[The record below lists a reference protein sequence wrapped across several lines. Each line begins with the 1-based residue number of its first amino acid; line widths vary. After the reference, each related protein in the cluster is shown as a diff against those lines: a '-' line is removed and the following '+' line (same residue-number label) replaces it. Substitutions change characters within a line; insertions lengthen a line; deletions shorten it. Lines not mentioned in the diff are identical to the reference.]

1 MASLLD
7 RLIPGKNRHIDLSRD
22 LLKSVLVLGAV
33 IEARDAYTGGH
44 TWRVAQY
51 SRLLAEQAGLSASEI
66 FLSGLGGFI
75 HDIGKV
81 GIPDQVLNKAG
92 QLSEDEFSLLKTH
105 PTVGKKL
112 LDNHPL
118 GPLVLDSITYH
129 HERYD
134 GRGYPSGIGSQSL
147 SIYPRIIAV
156 ADCFDAMTSTRSY
169 RKGMPK
175 DVALGIL
182 AELRGTQLD
191 GMLVDSFLSLDVTR
205 KLDHTLGHSDEG
217 RRLANCPMDGLIVA
231 LPRYKEDGDMVY
243 CHACKGIYRL
253 HIAQDTFELEATGQ
267 QRFDLQ
273 PEIDLELINDLAS
286 GAPRS
291 IAL

>member
-1 MASLLD
+1 MLFFDNAKRTVACHYIL
-7 RLIPGKNRHIDLSRD
+7 
-22 LLKSVLVLGAV
+22 VLVLGAV

-92 QLSEDEFSLLKTH
+92 RLSEDEFSLLKTH

-129 HERYD
+129 HERFD
-134 GRGYPSGIGSQSL
+134 LPDSRYP
-147 SIYPRIIAV
+147 
-156 ADCFDAMTSTRSY
+156 
-169 RKGMPK
+169 
-175 DVALGIL
+175 
-182 AELRGTQLD
+182 LRYFPDRTPAHA
-191 GMLVDSFLSLDVTR
+191 
-205 KLDHTLGHSDEG
+205 KISDF
-217 RRLANCPMDGLIVA
+217 A
-231 LPRYKEDGDMVY
+231 LP
-243 CHACKGIYRL
+243 
-253 HIAQDTFELEATGQ
+253 
-267 QRFDLQ
+267 
-273 PEIDLELINDLAS
+273 
-286 GAPRS
+286 AP
-291 IAL
+291 

>member
-1 MASLLD
+1 MLFFDNAKRTVACHYIL
-7 RLIPGKNRHIDLSRD
+7 
-22 LLKSVLVLGAV
+22 VLVLGAV

-92 QLSEDEFSLLKTH
+92 RLSEDEFSLLKTH

-129 HERYD
+129 HER
-134 GRGYPSGIGSQSL
+134 
-147 SIYPRIIAV
+147 
-156 ADCFDAMTSTRSY
+156 
-169 RKGMPK
+169 
-175 DVALGIL
+175 
-182 AELRGTQLD
+182 
-191 GMLVDSFLSLDVTR
+191 
-205 KLDHTLGHSDEG
+205 
-217 RRLANCPMDGLIVA
+217 
-231 LPRYKEDGDMVY
+231 
-243 CHACKGIYRL
+243 
-253 HIAQDTFELEATGQ
+253 
-267 QRFDLQ
+267 FDLQ
-273 PEIDLELINDLAS
+273 PGVDTAGMGRIQRADLLLQGDSLY
-286 GAPRS
+286 PRQPCQQ
-291 IAL
+291 LEC

>member
-1 MASLLD
+1 MLFFDNAKRTVACHYIL
-7 RLIPGKNRHIDLSRD
+7 
-22 LLKSVLVLGAV
+22 VLVLGAV

-92 QLSEDEFSLLKTH
+92 RLSEDEFSLLKTH

-118 GPLVLDSITYH
+118 GPLVLDSITYQ
-129 HERYD
+129 HE
-134 GRGYPSGIGSQSL
+134 
-147 SIYPRIIAV
+147 
-156 ADCFDAMTSTRSY
+156 
-169 RKGMPK
+169 
-175 DVALGIL
+175 
-182 AELRGTQLD
+182 
-191 GMLVDSFLSLDVTR
+191 
-205 KLDHTLGHSDEG
+205 
-217 RRLANCPMDGLIVA
+217 
-231 LPRYKEDGDMVY
+231 
-243 CHACKGIYRL
+243 
-253 HIAQDTFELEATGQ
+253 
-267 QRFDLQ
+267 RFDLQ

-291 IAL
+291 IALQWEMSNQRNMDKHRSPWE